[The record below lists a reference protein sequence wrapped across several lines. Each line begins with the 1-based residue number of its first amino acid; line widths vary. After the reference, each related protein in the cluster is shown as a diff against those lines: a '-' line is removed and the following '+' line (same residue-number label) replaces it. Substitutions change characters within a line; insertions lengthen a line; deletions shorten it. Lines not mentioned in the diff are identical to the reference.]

1 VERALERGVVTIV
14 PRATYRLQLRGGFGF
29 NEAAAIAPYL
39 AGLGVSHVYLSPFFK
54 ARPGSAHGY
63 DITNH
68 AELNPELG
76 TEAEYSS
83 MIHAF
88 RREGVKRILDFV
100 PNHMGVGGAD
110 NPLWLD
116 VLEWGPESRYAGW
129 FDIDWSARDGS
140 GQDKLLA
147 PVLGEQ
153 YGEALRTSK
162 LQLKFDDGAFAI
174 WAYDEHKFPVCPLT
188 YPLILGHKNAAL
200 DIMAIDFST
209 CRNGAPRSP
218 SGRATLRRNWRDS
231 RALTRKLAARSAP
244 DSLRST
250 ATGANWKR

>member
-1 VERALERGVVTIV
+1 VTIV

-29 NEAAAIAPYL
+29 SEAAAIAPYL
-39 AGLGVSHVYLSPFFK
+39 ARLGVSHVYLSPFFK
-54 ARPGSAHGY
+54 ARPGSTHGY

-76 TEAEYSS
+76 TEAEYAS

-88 RREGVKRILDFV
+88 RREGLQRILDIV

-129 FDIDWSARDGS
+129 FDIDWSAHDGA

-153 YGEALRTSK
+153 YGEALRTGK
-162 LQLKFDDGAFAI
+162 LALKFDDGAFAI
-174 WAYDEHKFPVCPLT
+174 WAYEEHKLPICPLT

-200 DIMAIDFST
+200 DLMADRFLDLPQWRPEIAERAHDLKAELA
-209 CRNGAPRSP
+209 APTS
-218 SGRATLRRNWRDS
+218 
-231 RALTRKLAARSAP
+231 TRKLAARLAP

-250 ATGANWKR
+250 TTGASWTR